1 MLPEKIYNDFK
12 DVAHT
17 SATEFIKQYGEPMY
31 CGFADVLIKPARG
44 NFIKYLKEND
54 LGYSH
59 YKGGYKI
66 SWHKIINGHEAHGS
80 QSMDLKEH
88 VMQAVAD
95 RLKVYLKDLTIY
107 MTSMAE

>member
-1 MLPEKIYNDFK
+1 MLPEKIYNDLK

-44 NFIKYLKEND
+44 NFIKYLKEN
-54 LGYSH
+54 
-59 YKGGYKI
+59 
-66 SWHKIINGHEAHGS
+66 
-80 QSMDLKEH
+80 

-95 RLKVYLKDLTIY
+95 RLKVYLKDHTIY
-107 MTSMAE
+107 MTSMAD